1 MTPFISAIASWL
13 VIAGVAFA
21 NVDVGSTLPNP
32 SLDGL
37 DGIERSLVDP
47 QRVTVFL
54 FFDPQQDHSVEVLSA
69 LAELQRDLEDT
80 DVRWVG
86 VVSDRFSPE
95 QAVSALN
102 ESGARLETVIDSG
115 DRLYG
120 ELGVRL
126 YPTLGIADPGATLR
140 AYLPYAKVNYM
151 SALEAHLLHTLGR
164 IDDAELDRALHPA
177 AIDIDSTEAEV
188 GRTLKLA
195 RMLWIN
201 GKKDRAL
208 AIAREAAEKAP
219 NLAEPNALV
228 GIFLVEDGRCEEAR
242 ASLDQA
248 LEIDPDHP
256 EAKEALLECQFS

>member
-1 MTPFISAIASWL
+1 VTPVISVIVSWL

-37 DGIERSLVDP
+37 DGIERPLVDRK
-47 QRVTVFL
+47 RVTVFL
-54 FFDPQQDHSVEVLSA
+54 FFDPQQDHSIEVLSA
-69 LAELQRDLEDT
+69 LAELQRDLEDA

-95 QAVSALN
+95 NAVSALN

-126 YPTLGIADPGATLR
+126 YPTLGIADAGATLR
-140 AYLPYAKVNYM
+140 AYLPYSKINYM
-151 SALEAHLLHTLGR
+151 STLEAHLLHTLGR
-164 IDDAELDRALHPA
+164 IDDAELDRAMHPT
-177 AIDIDSTEAEV
+177 AIDISSSEAEV

-195 RMLWIN
+195 RMLWAN
-201 GKKDRAL
+201 GKKDKAL
-208 AIAREAAEKAP
+208 TMAREAAEKAP
-219 NLAEPNALV
+219 DLAEPHALV
-228 GIFLVEDGRCEEAR
+228 GVFLVEDGRCEEAR